1 MKWTGE
7 ERSSAVWSGWAA
19 VRGRRDGF
27 PGQGE
32 SRPDWA
38 ATETLSAAS
47 LPPKDSHPPPHPRA
61 PRSCVSSLSS
71 AAILS
76 ITFLSPPFV
85 PPFPPAP
92 FLHPPHSSSGP
103 LQTLS
108 SGLRAGGVGGCG
120 GGMRRLRGTKALR
133 CSGPTRVAGYEKKPG
148 GVLMQQ
154 VDGQTRMDSP
164 LSSSFS

>member
-1 MKWTGE
+1 MCEGERMKWTGE

-85 PPFPPAP
+85 PPLPPAP
-92 FLHPPHSSSGP
+92 FLHPPPLLVWAITDTQQWAQSRWGGWLRRWDEEIEGHKSPEMQWSNESGW
-103 LQTLS
+103 L
-108 SGLRAGGVGGCG
+108 
-120 GGMRRLRGTKALR
+120 
-133 CSGPTRVAGYEKKPG
+133 
-148 GVLMQQ
+148 
-154 VDGQTRMDSP
+154 
-164 LSSSFS
+164 